1 MRGWRHTEEEE
12 LPSPGGRSND
22 SVGGSWAR
30 TRRGDK
36 LTPLI
41 LQSLQLSTLSGST
54 FLTHLLWRVTK
65 YVIVEE
71 LSGQG
76 HQTLLR
82 RSEENEAHGFP
93 IFAEELSS
101 DAPQIVSA
109 GTCRQS
115 CVCSAA
121 RWSFDKLFSN
131 GVRCFPFSANLL
143 AKFFV
148 RQAARCGCGM
158 F

>member
-12 LPSPGGRSND
+12 LPSPGRRSYD

-41 LQSLQLSTLSGST
+41 LQSQQLSALSGPT
-54 FLTHLLWRVTK
+54 VLTHLFWRVTK
-65 YVIVEE
+65 YVIVEI
-71 LSGQG
+71 LRQG

-82 RSEENEAHGFP
+82 RSEENKTHGFP
-93 IFAEELSS
+93 IFAKELSS
-101 DAPQIVSA
+101 DAPQVVSA

-143 AKFFV
+143 A
-148 RQAARCGCGM
+148 
-158 F
+158 

>member
-12 LPSPGGRSND
+12 LPSRGGRSND
-22 SVGGSWAR
+22 SVGGSWAW

-36 LTPLI
+36 LAPLI
-41 LQSLQLSTLSGST
+41 LQSLRLSTLSAST
-54 FLTHLLWRVTK
+54 VLTHLVWRVPK
-65 YVIVEE
+65 YIIVEI
-71 LSGQG
+71 LRQG

-82 RSEENEAHGFP
+82 RSDENEAHGFP

-101 DAPQIVSA
+101 DAPQIVST

-115 CVCSAA
+115 CVCSTA

-143 AKFFV
+143 ARSFV
-148 RQAARCGCGM
+148 RQAARRECGM
-158 F
+158 V